1 MTPKYLGIVTSWSG
15 LRYGG
20 ESIQILFW
28 KMDVKNSH
36 KFNNSFETSSCIISF
51 GLKITSQ

>member
-20 ESIQILFW
+20 ESTNTSLENGCKEQSQIQ
-28 KMDVKNSH
+28 
-36 KFNNSFETSSCIISF
+36 
-51 GLKITSQ
+51 